1 MEKNNIILKGQF
13 GLKSLEARKD
23 NTNVLP
29 ITGTFMGDSQEVQDA
44 ANRRIRAQGNVAYST
59 LRFLPYTRWATDA
72 LDITG
77 ISPDIDEPDIT
88 DVTQGV
94 SHVGRGWAKAN
105 YQHYKDLP
113 LGKRIK
119 VGPRKRHPYMTVT
132 QTTKNDGMWVFN
144 KIGNGFKHLGLIGFG
159 GDIIQAGKNLKELY
173 NAEQNYQHVLDS
185 VRDAKTPRIPY
196 IKKEKK
202 GGKTHRPFG
211 HRSILDNG
219 WQSTKQLKN
228 KKNVYGK

>member
-1 MEKNNIILKGQF
+1 MILKGQF
-13 GLKSLEARKD
+13 GIKAKNDATR
-23 NTNVLP
+23 VAP
-29 ITGTFMGDSQEVQDA
+29 ITGTFVGDSQEVQDA
-44 ANRRIRAQGNVAYST
+44 ANRKIRAEGNAAYST

-77 ISPDIDEPDIT
+77 LSPDINQPDFT
-88 DVTQGV
+88 DVTQIV
-94 SHVGRGWAKAN
+94 SHAGRGIAKTSKQKYEN
-105 YQHYKDLP
+105 LQVGQRHK
-113 LGKRIK
+113 I
-119 VGPRKRHPYMTVT
+119 GPRKRHPTITVT
-132 QTTKNDGMWVFN
+132 PSFKNDGIWFFDKV
-144 KIGNGFKHLGLIGFG
+144 GNGFKRLGLIGFG
-159 GDIIQAGKNLKELY
+159 GDIIQAGQNLKELY

-185 VRDAKTPRIPY
+185 VRDARTPKIPY
-196 IKKEKK
+196 VKKEKK